1 MKNILQVINRLGPS
15 ILWASAA
22 IGVSH
27 IVQSTRAG
35 ATYGYILILAVIL
48 ANFLKYPFFEF
59 ATRYTVVKN
68 ETVLDGYKKI
78 GNWAIYL
85 FLGLTVSTMFTIQA
99 GVTRVTAA
107 ILQNWLQLNLDFL
120 STSLIILFV
129 CSFIILFVNRKYFD
143 RFIKILIL
151 ILIVSTLISVYLTSQ
166 ITLTP
171 SVNFVPPEIMSSI
184 GLTFVIAL
192 IGWMPSPI
200 DLSAWSSIWIIEKK
214 KNNEKFSY
222 KDNFLDFNIS
232 YIVTSLLAVIFLILG
247 ANVFYGSGEEFAPS
261 ATTFVNQL
269 VQLYSSLGEWSRNI
283 ILLTAFTTMFSTT
296 LTCLDAFPRVLNKS
310 IAVIKNNSKREEKDY
325 KTVLLIFV
333 ILGTL
338 ITIFYLGKRMKYL
351 VDLAT
356 ILSFVTAPFLAYLNF
371 KLIFNLNFPKE
382 FRPNRPLKVLAI
394 CGLLFLSLFLII
406 FLLNFFN
413 LIY

>member
-1 MKNILQVINRLGPS
+1 MNNILQLINRLGPS

-35 ATYGYILILAVIL
+35 ATYGYILILTVIL
-48 ANFLKYPFFEF
+48 ANFFKYPFFEF

-68 ETVLDGYKKI
+68 ETVLDGYRKI
-78 GNWAIYL
+78 GKWAIYL
-85 FLGLTVSTMFTIQA
+85 FVALTISTMFTIQA

-107 ILQNWLQLNLDFL
+107 ILQNWLNLDSDFFL
-120 STSLIILFV
+120 TSLIILFL

-143 RFIKILIL
+143 IFVKFLIL
-151 ILIVSTLISVYLTSQ
+151 ILVISTLVSVCLTNQ
-166 ITLTP
+166 ITVVP
-171 SVNFVPPEIMSSI
+171 SIDFIQPEILSSV
-184 GLTFVIAL
+184 GLTFIIAL

-200 DLSAWSSIWIIEKK
+200 DLSAWSSIWIMEKR
-214 KNNEKFSY
+214 NHNESFSY

-232 YIVTSLLAVIFLILG
+232 YITTSLLAVLFLILG

-269 VQLYSSLGEWSRNI
+269 VQLYASLGDWSRNI

-296 LTCLDAFPRVLNKS
+296 ITCLDAFPRVLSKS
-310 IAVIKNNSKREEKDY
+310 INVIKNTSNSKEKDY
-325 KTVLLIFV
+325 KKILLFFV
-333 ILGTL
+333 VVGTL
-338 ITIFYLGKRMKYL
+338 ITIFYIGKRMKYL

-356 ILSFVTAPFLAYLNF
+356 ILSFVTAPFLAFLNH
-371 KLIFNLNFPKE
+371 KLIFNKDFPLE
-382 FRPNRPLKVLAI
+382 FRPNKVLKTLSLS
-394 CGLLFLSLFLII
+394 GLLFLSIFLIF
-406 FLLNFFN
+406 FLLNFFG